1 MALSGI
7 SRSNK
12 HGVSP
17 GRSDEQVGNKRSSSR
32 KQKAWETSSN
42 DDQDADDDEDTFN
55 IIRSSKNKKAGN
67 ELLISLCHC
76 YCSFLSKTILFNRM
90 LIIAI
95 PHHWLNLL

>member
-12 HGVSP
+12 HGGVSP
-17 GRSDEQVGNKRSSSR
+17 SGRSDEQVGNKKSSSR
-32 KQKAWETSSN
+32 KQKAWETTSSN
-42 DDQDADDDEDTFN
+42 DDQDADDLEDTFN

-76 YCSFLSKTILFNRM
+76 YCSFLSKTILFNRTTC
-90 LIIAI
+90 
-95 PHHWLNLL
+95 

>member
-32 KQKAWETSSN
+32 KQKAWETISSN
-42 DDQDADDDEDTFN
+42 DDQDADDDEDIFN
-55 IIRSSKNKKAGN
+55 IRSRKNKKAG
-67 ELLISLCHC
+67 
-76 YCSFLSKTILFNRM
+76 K
-90 LIIAI
+90 
-95 PHHWLNLL
+95 